1 MFKFFKKTH
10 PMSSLYEHYTNEEK
24 MVILSILFLA
34 GICDND
40 EIYNDILSSKY
51 EKNNLE
57 VTLKTVA

>member
-1 MFKFFKKTH
+1 
-10 PMSSLYEHYTNEEK
+10 MSSLYEHYTNEEK